1 MLISTRGRYALRIMI
16 DLAENGTDSFTPLK
30 NIAERQGLSLKYVGR
45 IIPEL
50 SNAGLV
56 EGVQGKGG
64 GYRLARHPKECTVG
78 EILRLT
84 EGNLA
89 PVSCLDCDAPTCDR
103 KENCRTLAMWTDFH
117 RLINNYFD
125 GITLAQLMESQGS
138 AILSPEV

>member
-89 PVSCLDCDAPTCDR
+89 PVSCLDCDAPMCDR

-125 GITLAQLMESQGS
+125 GITLAQLMENQGS

>member
-1 MLISTRGRYALRIMI
+1 MI

-89 PVSCLDCDAPTCDR
+89 PVSCLDCDAPMCDR
-103 KENCRTLAMWTDFH
+103 KENCRTLTMWTDFH